1 MIHCKM
7 IHIYFKYC
15 FNSILVDMAI
25 QVSQSGVLTCTVH
38 HMLHA
43 LVQVTV
49 VLQALSLVALTPV
62 MSQLHA
68 VSCICTGIFNIE

>member
-1 MIHCKM
+1 
-7 IHIYFKYC
+7 
-15 FNSILVDMAI
+15 MAI

-49 VLQALSLVALTPV
+49 VLQVLSLAALTPV
-62 MSQLHA
+62 ISQSHA
-68 VSCICTGIFNIE
+68 VSCTCTCIISLVIIL